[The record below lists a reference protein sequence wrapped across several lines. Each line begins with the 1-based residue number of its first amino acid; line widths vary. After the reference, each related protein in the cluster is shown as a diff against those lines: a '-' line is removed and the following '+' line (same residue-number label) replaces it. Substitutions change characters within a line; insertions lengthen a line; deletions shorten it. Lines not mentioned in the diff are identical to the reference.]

1 MRANIL
7 IQFKDGTRMVYE
19 PHSSV
24 RIANRGPRDAPYKDF
39 EKVSSHPPSYVGFGS
54 FEARIL
60 AAGHEVETHRGLLT
74 VVSVDRAVDALPGDQ
89 AVVAPGG

>member
-7 IQFKDGTRMVYE
+7 IEFEDGTRVVYE
-19 PHSSV
+19 PASSV
-24 RIANRGPRDAPYKDF
+24 RIANRGPRAAPYKDF

-60 AAGHEVETHRGLLT
+60 AAGHRVETHRGLLT
-74 VVSVDRAVDALPGDQ
+74 VVCVERDVDAPPGDQ
-89 AVVAPGG
+89 AVVGPGG